1 MKKRN
6 RIPLMILTGLILIL
20 AGVVLLRQ
28 SVHARMYAHKVVNML
43 SGIDSSAI
51 AMEGGDQSSFF
62 QRIEQLEEALL
73 LTRKHYYKDVEMDK
87 MLEGAIRGAVASL
100 DDPYSYYQSP
110 VQKQREKEDLF
121 QGQFGGLG
129 IHIWAEDKGGHSVVT
144 ISSVLPDKPASHAG
158 LQAGDIIAE
167 IEGES
172 AILGGP
178 NGLSMADILE
188 KLRGRVGEPV
198 TITIHRRNSPKP
210 IKKTLVREVIAPK
223 SIFSQVIEPGVVY
236 VKLETFKRQSVNEFE
251 EALRAAG
258 EETTIKALIFDLRNN
273 TGGLLDVASEIADA
287 FLEGGVIVSTKG
299 KSNQF
304 NNVWRASSRT
314 IVPEG
319 CSGGGAGERQ
329 ERERLRDCGGRLERP

>member
-258 EETTIKALIFDLRNN
+258 EETHDQSAHLRSAQQHGRLAGCRQRNCGRFPGGRRHRFDQRQEQP
-273 TGGLLDVASEIADA
+273 VQQCVESHI
-287 FLEGGVIVSTKG
+287 
-299 KSNQF
+299 SNH
-304 NNVWRASSRT
+304 RS
-314 IVPEG
+314 EG